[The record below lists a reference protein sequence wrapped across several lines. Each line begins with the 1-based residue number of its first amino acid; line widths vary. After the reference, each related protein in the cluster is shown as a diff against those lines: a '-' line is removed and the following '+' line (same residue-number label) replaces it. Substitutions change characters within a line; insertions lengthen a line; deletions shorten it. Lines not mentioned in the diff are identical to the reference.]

1 MQTAN
6 LLAAWDLSRNSFGK
20 GSLTG
25 MPYRDT
31 EYTVTSSKQKLMDV
45 LPDAAEITCTVDALA
60 FEIEGGGGSCD
71 LLP

>member
-1 MQTAN
+1 MV
-6 LLAAWDLSRNSFGK
+6 AAWVLSRSSFGK
-20 GSLTG
+20 DSLTG

-31 EYTVTSSKQKLMDV
+31 GYTVTSSQQKLTGI

-71 LLP
+71 LLPWNA